1 VPTSPQA
8 GLLLLFVNLCGFVI
22 NSATIPGGWIAVYWA
37 NPVTYM
43 FTSLA
48 VNEFTSPDW
57 ATPVDGTP
65 IGEIVLQTRGYQQKY
80 LYVWL
85 AIFVWGAAASVLN
98 FVACVFFL
106 ATLPAPK
113 PPVVMSEEAYELQLK
128 ARAGLDAELP
138 EELRGSSK
146 RKKGS
151 TASLAS
157 LGKSASHPSLPGTA
171 PPPAA
176 SDEDSG
182 KLGKAAVGD
191 VESQGPPASQGGSS
205 LPFKPLSM
213 TFADVRYSVPYP
225 KDAAHPEGSDKQE
238 GPHAGQLLL
247 LKGITGSFRA
257 GVLTALM
264 GASGAGKT
272 TLMDVLAG
280 RKTGGTITGDIRVNG
295 FPQDQATFAR
305 VAGYCEQ
312 TDIHVP
318 HTSVHEALQ
327 FSARLRLPSSVTRE
341 QCEAFVR
348 EVMDLV
354 ELTSI
359 KNAIVGLP
367 GVGLSVEQVRA
378 GGVLPGGK
386 GGGRGGITAHGA
398 QLHRKGA
405 AGCGEVQSMRAW
417 WVGGHIA
424 GDHPFSWSGVGHG
437 QRVLNTERA
446 RLLLCSA
453 SA

>member
-327 FSARLRLPSSVTRE
+327 FRWVFACVCVLGRSLLQSFQSVLIQTRASMQRVKLAMDAAVCLQPPPHRSSNGAGRAVPGSKRAPLLPFPPPAAPACACPAALRGSSVR
-341 QCEAFVR
+341 
-348 EVMDLV
+348 
-354 ELTSI
+354 
-359 KNAIVGLP
+359 
-367 GVGLSVEQVRA
+367 
-378 GGVLPGGK
+378 
-386 GGGRGGITAHGA
+386 
-398 QLHRKGA
+398 
-405 AGCGEVQSMRAW
+405 
-417 WVGGHIA
+417 
-424 GDHPFSWSGVGHG
+424 
-437 QRVLNTERA
+437 
-446 RLLLCSA
+446 RL
-453 SA
+453 